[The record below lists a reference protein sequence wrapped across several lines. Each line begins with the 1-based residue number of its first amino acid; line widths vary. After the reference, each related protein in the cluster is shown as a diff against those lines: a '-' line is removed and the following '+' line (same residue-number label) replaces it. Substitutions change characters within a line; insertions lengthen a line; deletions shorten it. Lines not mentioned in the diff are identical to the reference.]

1 MRIKHNYIKL
11 HIKQPER
18 RFNEN
23 SNRKKIADIINNL
36 NKPCLLSEVIE
47 QAEVKHD
54 INKKSVLAIVSKLKQ
69 CGYLNIETYNAND
82 GSNI

>member
-23 SNRKKIADIINNL
+23 SNRKKIADIINDL

-47 QAEVKHD
+47 QAEIKHN
-54 INKKSVLAIVSKLKQ
+54 INKKNVLAIISKLKQ
-69 CGYLNIETYNAND
+69 CGYLNIENYIPSD
-82 GSNI
+82 GGKI

>member
-23 SNRKKIADIINNL
+23 SNRKKIADIVNNL

-47 QAEVKHD
+47 QAEVKHN
-54 INKKSVLAIVSKLKQ
+54 INKKNELAIISKLKQ
-69 CGYLNIETYNAND
+69 CGYLNIETYNTND
-82 GSNI
+82 GANI

>member
-11 HIKQPER
+11 YIKQPER

-47 QAEVKHD
+47 
-54 INKKSVLAIVSKLKQ
+54 
-69 CGYLNIETYNAND
+69 
-82 GSNI
+82 

>member
-23 SNRKKIADIINNL
+23 SNRKKIADIINDL

-47 QAEVKHD
+47 QAEIKHN
-54 INKKSVLAIVSKLKQ
+54 INKKNVLAIISKLKQ
-69 CGYLNIETYNAND
+69 CGYLNNENYIPND
-82 GSNI
+82 GGKI

>member
-23 SNRKKIADIINNL
+23 SNRKKIADIVNNL

-47 QAEVKHD
+47 QAEVKHN
-54 INKKSVLAIVSKLKQ
+54 INKKNVLAIISKWKQ
-69 CGYLNIETYNAND
+69 CGYLNIETYNTND
-82 GSNI
+82 GVNI

>member
-23 SNRKKIADIINNL
+23 SNRKKIADIIYNL
-36 NKPCLLSEVIE
+36 GNACLLSEVIE
-47 QAEVKHD
+47 QADIKHN
-54 INKKSVLAIVSKLKQ
+54 INQKNVLAIISKLKQ
-69 CGYLNIETYNAND
+69 CGYLYIETYNND
-82 GSNI
+82 GSKI

>member
-23 SNRKKIADIINNL
+23 SNRKKIADIINDL

-47 QAEVKHD
+47 QAEIKHN
-54 INKKSVLAIVSKLKQ
+54 INKKNVLAIISKLKQ
-69 CGYLNIETYNAND
+69 CGYLNIKNYIPND
-82 GSNI
+82 GGKI

>member
-23 SNRKKIADIINNL
+23 SNRKKIADIINDL

-47 QAEVKHD
+47 QAEIKHN
-54 INKKSVLAIVSKLKQ
+54 INKKNVLAIISKLKQ
-69 CGYLNIETYNAND
+69 CGYLNIGNYIPND
-82 GSNI
+82 GGKI

>member
-23 SNRKKIADIINNL
+23 SNRKKIADIINDL

-47 QAEVKHD
+47 QAEVKHN
-54 INKKSVLAIVSKLKQ
+54 INNKNVLAIISKLKQ
-69 CGYLNIETYNAND
+69 CGYLNIETYNTND
-82 GSNI
+82 GGNI

>member
-23 SNRKKIADIINNL
+23 SNRKKIADIINVL
-36 NKPCLLSEVIE
+36 NQPCLLSEVIE
-47 QAEVKHD
+47 QAEIKHN
-54 INKKSVLAIVSKLKQ
+54 INKKNVLAIVSKLKQ
-69 CGYLNIETYNAND
+69 CGYLSIETYNP
-82 GSNI
+82 SNGGNT